1 MSFSVLS
8 LLNCRGRL
16 RLRGHALPFGAAAA
30 VAFFL
35 LAPGS
40 RAQNPPAA
48 KPAGSSAQKP
58 ASGGTQASNAAQSEA
73 TPQPKKLSEM
83 GKPNLYKQPTLYVI
97 GYAHLDTEWRWEY
110 PQVID
115 EYLSKTLRNNFALAD
130 KYPHYIFNFTGANR
144 YAMFKEYFPAD
155 FARLKQY
162 VAAGRWFPAGSSMEE
177 SDVNSPAAESLF
189 RQILYGNEFFRHEF
203 GKASEEYMLP
213 DCFGFPS
220 SLPTILSHAG
230 IKGFS
235 TQKLSSGWQ
244 PAPKVGGPDSP
255 EKTPEGIPFNV
266 GVWEGPD
273 HETVLA
279 ALNPGGYGSDVF
291 SDLSKNN
298 TVPSDFQR
306 GFDSYTWDWPT
317 RVDID
322 GTLTGIYAD
331 YHYVGTGD
339 IGGSPNEDTVR
350 MMEAIET
357 HGMATITVP
366 SYFRRRAGATG
377 PAPEPGAPVRVGDGS
392 LTVKW
397 ADADQMF
404 RDMQG
409 LDLSKMPRYKGDLE
423 LINHSAG
430 SITSEAYQKR
440 WNRKNELLAAAAE
453 ESSVAAAWL
462 GGRTYPQERLNRA
475 WRLVLGG
482 QFHDIM
488 AGTATPQSYNFAWN
502 DDVLAM
508 NQFAGVLTSATEAV
522 ASGLDTQSQGTPIVV
537 FNPLNVAREDVVEA
551 NLHVGDGASES
562 VTVTGPDGA
571 AVPAQIE
578 PGKNGEAQVL
588 FLARVPSVGFSVFH
602 VQAGAGASSAGSSE
616 LHATNN
622 SLENARYRIH
632 IDEGGD
638 VSSIFDKK
646 TGKELLHEPL
656 RLAIITD
663 NPRQWPAWNM
673 DFEDEQNSPRSYVS
687 GPAKIRVI
695 ENGPVRATIEVT
707 RGTEGSTFVQRV
719 SLSAGDAG
727 NRIEFGNSIDWH
739 TQDGTLKAVFPL
751 TATNNL
757 ATYNWDVGTIQRPNE
772 APRQFEVAS
781 HQWIDLTDQGGG
793 FGATILTDCKYGS
806 DKLNDNTIRLT
817 LIRTPGTRGGYQDQ
831 GSQDLGHHEINFGL
845 AAHDGDYRKV
855 GTDWQAWRLN
865 QPLIAFETTVH
876 SGALGKEFSLLKIDN
891 PRVRVLALKKAEQG
905 DDVIVR
911 MVEISGTP
919 EQNVHLQFAAPVIS
933 AREVNAQEMPLA
945 TAKTPEISGGQL
957 VVSLE
962 AFQPRT
968 FAVKF
973 GLPKSR
979 VAEPISHAVA
989 LPYDVAVA
997 SHDNRPAEGC
1007 FDCFLNSQDAEQGK
1021 ALPAE
1026 MLSSDVDFSGI
1037 HFHLAPAGT
1046 GKPDAVAA
1054 RGQTINLPAGKFT
1067 RVYLLAASAQQPG
1080 FGENRQYNATGD
1092 INASFKV
1099 DDKPVELN
1107 IERWTGFIG
1116 QWDNRGW
1123 ESKQVPIERPA
1134 NAPPLPAGAPTT
1146 RTEEFFDGQ
1155 ITPGFIKRAD
1165 VAWFASHRHDDAGA
1179 NEAYQYSYLF
1189 AYAIDVP
1196 NGAKT
1201 LTLPNNERIRILAV
1215 TVAEESPEVKPA
1227 APLYD
1232 TLQY

>member
-1 MSFSVLS
+1 MESAATRTMTLVFKIAA
-8 LLNCRGRL
+8 R
-16 RLRGHALPFGAAAA
+16 ATAAALMCSTA
-30 VAFFL
+30 VCAQSP
-35 LAPGS
+35 ATQKPGTGTQQS
-40 RAQNPPAA
+40 TA
-48 KPAGSSAQKP
+48 KPGVA
-58 ASGGTQASNAAQSEA
+58 ASA
-73 TPQPKKLSEM
+73 TPAPKRLSEL
-83 GKPNLYKQPTLYVI
+83 GRPNLLKQPTLYVI

-115 EYLSKTLRNNFALAD
+115 EYLSKTLRNNFELAD

-177 SDVNSPAAESLF
+177 SDVNSPSAESLF

-203 GKASEEYMLP
+203 GKASAEYMLP
-213 DCFGFPS
+213 DCFGFPA

-273 HETVLA
+273 HETVLG

-306 GFDSYTWDWPT
+306 GFDSYTWDWPA
-317 RVDID
+317 RVNID
-322 GTLTGIYAD
+322 GNLTGIFAD

-339 IGGSPNEDTVR
+339 VGGSPNEDSVR

-357 HGMATITVP
+357 RGMATITVP

-377 PAPEPGAPVRVGDGS
+377 PAPAPGAPVRVGDGP
-392 LTVKW
+392 LNVKW
-397 ADADQMF
+397 ANADQMF
-404 RDMQG
+404 LDMQG

-522 ASGLDTQSQGTPIVV
+522 ASGLDTRGEGAAIVL
-537 FNPLNVAREDVVEA
+537 FNPLGIEREDVVEA
-551 NLHVGDGASES
+551 DIPLKAEQNFNSA
-562 VTVTGPDGA
+562 TATGPDGKA
-571 AVPAQIE
+571 MQAQISSSAKE
-578 PGKNGEAQVL
+578 MAKVI
-588 FLARVPSVGFSVFH
+588 FLARVPSIGFAVYH
-602 VQAGAGASSAGSSE
+602 VTLSPERGQSQGEIS
-616 LHATNN
+616 ATNN

-632 IDEGGD
+632 VDEGGD

-656 RLAIITD
+656 RLAIIND

-687 GPAKIRVI
+687 GPAKVRVI

-707 RGTEGSTFVQRV
+707 RETEGSTFVQRV

-727 NRIEFGNSIDWH
+727 NRVEFGNSIDWH

-757 ATYNWDVGTIQRPNE
+757 ATYNWDVGTVQRPNE
-772 APRQFEVAS
+772 EPRQFEVAS
-781 HQWIDLTDQGGG
+781 HQWIDLTDQSGG
-793 FGATILTDCKYGS
+793 FGETILTDCKYGS
-806 DKLNDNTIRLT
+806 DKRNDNTIRVT

-845 AAHDGDYRKV
+845 AAHDGDYRKA

-865 QPLIAFETTVH
+865 QPLMAFETTAH
-876 SGALGKEFSLLKIDN
+876 AGTLGKEMSLLKIDN
-891 PRVRVLALKKAEQG
+891 SRVRVLALKKAEQG
-905 DDVIVR
+905 DDAIVR
-911 MVEISGTP
+911 LVEISGTP
-919 EQNVHLQFAAPVIS
+919 EKDVHVSFAAPVIS

-945 TAKTPEISGGQL
+945 NAKVPAINAGQL
-957 VVSLE
+957 VISFE
-962 AFQPRT
+962 GFQPRT
-968 FAVKF
+968 FAVKL
-973 GLPKSR
+973 GAAKSR
-979 VAEPISHAVA
+979 MAGPVSRPVT

-997 SHDNRPAEGC
+997 SHDNHPGDGC
-1007 FDCFLNSQDAEQGK
+1007 FDCLLNSQNAEQGK

-1026 MLSSDVDFSGI
+1026 MLSSDIEFSGV

-1054 RGQTINLPAGKFT
+1054 HGQTINLPAGKFT
-1067 RVYLLAASAQQPG
+1067 RIYLLAASAQQLG
-1080 FGENRQYNATGD
+1080 FGENRQQYNATGD
-1092 INASFKV
+1092 SEATFKV
-1099 DDKPVELN
+1099 DSTPIELN

-1116 QWDNRGW
+1116 QWDNRSW
-1123 ESKQVPIERPA
+1123 DTKQIPIERPA
-1134 NAPPLPAGAPTT
+1134 SAPALPAGAPTT
-1146 RTEEFFDGQ
+1146 RTEQFFNGQ
-1155 ITPGFIKRAD
+1155 ITPGFIKPAD
-1165 VAWFASHRHDDAGA
+1165 VAWFSSHWHDDAGA

-1201 LTLPNNERIRILAV
+1201 LTLPDNERIRILAV
-1215 TVAEESPEVKPA
+1215 TVADESPEVKPA
-1227 APLYD
+1227 TPLYD
-1232 TLQY
+1232 TLNY